1 MKQYL
6 LLSLA
11 AVTPTALVGQL
22 GELQV
27 GAIASYGM
35 RSPYRAGAGLVLGV
49 APGRLVYV
57 GLRWIYYG
65 GATTAESGPPSG
77 TPTDVTNRAQVFAT
91 DLDVQI
97 PISAG
102 RLELRPTIG
111 LGMVQFA
118 QRGHPVTGDALGYSK
133 EFFAA
138 PGVALQLSTGRIA
151 VIPEIQY
158 YFTGHSELSWPIHNK
173 GLAASV
179 RLVFLS
185 EIRRIRR

>member
-1 MKQYL
+1 MKRAL
-6 LLSLA
+6 LIACVCVAPSALSA
-11 AVTPTALVGQL
+11 QL

-35 RSPYRAGAGLVLGV
+35 RDPYRGGGGLVLGV

-65 GATTAESGPPSG
+65 GATTSAG
-77 TPTDVTNRAQVFAT
+77 VRNRAQVFAT
-91 DLDVQI
+91 DFDVQV
-97 PISAG
+97 PLRG
-102 RLELRPTIG
+102 GLLELRPSMGI
-111 LGMVQFA
+111 GMVQFA
-118 QRGHPVTGDALGYSK
+118 QHSGAPPGTVSEYSK

-138 PGVALQLSTGRIA
+138 PGVALQLSAHRVA
-151 VIPEIQY
+151 VIPELQY
-158 YFTGHSELSWPIHNK
+158 YFTGHSELTWPIHNK
-173 GLAASV
+173 GLAFSV

>member
-1 MKQYL
+1 MKPYL
-6 LLSLA
+6 LVPLVC
-11 AVTPTALVGQL
+11 VTPTALAGQL

-27 GAIASYGM
+27 GVVASYGV
-35 RSPYRAGAGLVLGV
+35 RDPYRAGAGLVFGV

-65 GATTAESGPPSG
+65 GATSGAA
-77 TPTDVTNRAQVFAT
+77 VRNRAQVFAT

-111 LGMVQFA
+111 LGMVQFV
-118 QRGHPVTGDALGYSK
+118 QHGHPLTGDVSGHSK

-138 PGVALQLSTGRIA
+138 PGVALQLSAGRIA

-158 YFTGHSELSWPIHNK
+158 YFTGRSELSWPIHNK

>member
-1 MKQYL
+1 MRQYL
-6 LLSLA
+6 LVSLVC
-11 AVTPTALVGQL
+11 VTPTALSGQL

-27 GAIASYGM
+27 GAVASYGL
-35 RSPYRAGAGLVLGV
+35 RDPYRAGAGLVFGV

-57 GLRWIYYG
+57 GLRWIYYV
-65 GATTAESGPPSG
+65 GATTVESAPPS
-77 TPTDVTNRAQVFAT
+77 PADVRNRAQVFAT

-102 RLELRPTIG
+102 RLELRPGIG
-111 LGMVQFA
+111 LGMVQFS
-118 QRGHPVTGDALGYSK
+118 QRGRPVTGDVSASAK

-138 PGVALQLSTGRIA
+138 PGVALQLSAGRIA
-151 VIPEIQY
+151 LIPEMQY
-158 YFTGHSELSWPIHNK
+158 YFTGHSQLSWPIRNK

>member
-1 MKQYL
+1 MKPYL
-6 LLSLA
+6 LVSLVSVA
-11 AVTPTALVGQL
+11 PTALAGQL

-27 GAIASYGM
+27 GVVASYGM
-35 RSPYRAGAGLVLGV
+35 RDPYRAGGGLVLGV

-57 GLRWIYYG
+57 GLRWIYYV
-65 GATTAESGPPSG
+65 GATTAESGPPAGGPS
-77 TPTDVTNRAQVFAT
+77 DVTNRAQVFAT
-91 DLDVQI
+91 DFDVQI

-111 LGMVQFA
+111 LGMVQFV
-118 QRGHPVTGDALGYSK
+118 QHGHPLTGDVSGHSK

-138 PGVALQLSTGRIA
+138 PGVALQLSAGRIA

-158 YFTGHSELSWPIHNK
+158 YFTGHSELSWPIHNT
-173 GLAASV
+173 GLAFCV

>member
-1 MKQYL
+1 MTRRGLVL
-6 LLSLA
+6 LLCAL
-11 AVTPTALVGQL
+11 PTTLCGQL

-27 GAIASYGM
+27 GAVASYGAND
-35 RSPYRAGAGLVLGV
+35 PYRAGAGLVFGV

-57 GLRWIYYG
+57 GLRWIYYAG
-65 GATTAESGPPSG
+65 ETTTVVAPPPAGS
-77 TPTDVTNRAQVFAT
+77 VNVRNRAQVFAT

-97 PISAG
+97 PIRSG

-118 QRGHPVTGDALGYSK
+118 QRSGPATGESFEYSK

-138 PGVALQLSTGRIA
+138 PGLALQISAGRIA
-151 VIPEIQY
+151 LIPQVQY
-158 YFTGHSELSWPIHNK
+158 YFTGHTELSWPIQNR
-173 GLAASV
+173 GLAVSV

>member
-1 MKQYL
+1 MTRSL
-6 LLSLA
+6 LVALVC
-11 AVTPTALVGQL
+11 VTPTALSAQL

-27 GAIASYGM
+27 GAIASYGV
-35 RSPYRAGAGLVLGV
+35 RDPYRAGAGAVLGV

-65 GATTAESGPPSG
+65 GATASN
-77 TPTDVTNRAQVFAT
+77 VRNRAQVFAT
-91 DLDVQI
+91 DLAVQI
-97 PISAG
+97 PLRG
-102 RLELRPTIG
+102 GVLEMRPSIG

-118 QRGHPVTGDALGYSK
+118 QRGSRGGATGPISEYSK

-138 PGVALQLSTGRIA
+138 PGVALQLTAGRFA
-151 VIPEIQY
+151 VIPEVQY
-158 YFTGHSELSWPIHNK
+158 YFTGHAELAWPVRNK
-173 GLAASV
+173 GLAVSV